1 MKNKGFSL
9 VELIIV
15 IAIMAILAGALAPA
29 LIKYINKSRL
39 SVDIDTGSEI
49 ARTIVAA
56 VTNEAAY
63 EAAKDHNTPYDVN
76 QMDDPDFKNEVFK
89 AFGAT
94 TISGK
99 SKKDADG
106 NPFPTPLVY
115 YYTLD
120 YTRNKVEIYYGGT
133 TADYMVYPTLGSKL
147 VMD

>member
-56 VTNEAAY
+56 VTNDKAY
-63 EAAKDHNTPYDVN
+63 ESAQDHDTPINVN
-76 QMDDPDFKNEVFK
+76 DMDGQDFKNEVFK
-89 AFGAT
+89 ALGRTSFKGTA
-94 TISGK
+94 
-99 SKKDADG
+99 KKDASGSALDQ
-106 NPFPTPLVY
+106 NY

-120 YTRNKVEIYYGGT
+120 YTRNKVQVYYGGT
-133 TADYMVYPTLGSKL
+133 DADHMVYPTLGSKL
-147 VMD
+147 ILD